1 MMEVANDHCVRSQ
14 LLQALNGG
22 VGPHRSRYS
31 AGDAA
36 GRRIHRNPLY
46 FLV

>member
-1 MMEVANDHCVRSQ
+1 MITASDHKKN
-14 LLQALNGG
+14 QALNGG

-36 GRRIHRNPLY
+36 GRY
-46 FLV
+46 FGASKNKGFSGDV